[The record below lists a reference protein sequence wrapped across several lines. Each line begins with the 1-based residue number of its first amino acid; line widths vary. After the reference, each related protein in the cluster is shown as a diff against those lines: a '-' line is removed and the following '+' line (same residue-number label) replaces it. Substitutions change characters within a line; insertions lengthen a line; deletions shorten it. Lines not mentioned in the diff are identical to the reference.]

1 MTLGRDRPFQE
12 SNTRHQTPDTINLRG
27 MLFKYLDK
35 CQDNI
40 INFFQ
45 KSLLREILLPKII
58 LLFAFALIIFVPFQG
73 FSNESQRGQV
83 TNLPIPRYVSLKAK
97 EANARRGP
105 SLSHKIDWIYKRE
118 NIPLEIYAEYEN
130 WRRVRDF
137 EGLGGWIHY
146 TLLSGIRY
154 VLVKDELLEMRL
166 LPSSD
171 AQVIARVPQH
181 NIATLDK
188 CNLDW
193 CRIVDDGYKG
203 WVLKSGI
210 WGVYKHEITD

>member
-1 MTLGRDRPFQE
+1 M
-12 SNTRHQTPDTINLRG
+12 S
-27 MLFKYLDK
+27 
-35 CQDNI
+35 
-40 INFFQ
+40 
-45 KSLLREILLPKII
+45 KII
-58 LLFAFALIIFVPFQG
+58 LLFTCASIILTAFQG
-73 FSNESQRGQV
+73 LAKEIERGQV

-105 SLSHKIDWIYKRE
+105 SLSHKIDWIYKRK
-118 NIPLEIYAEYEN
+118 NMPLEVYAEYEN
-130 WRRVRDF
+130 WRKVRDF
-137 EGLGGWIHY
+137 EGLGGWVHY

-154 VLVKDELLEMRL
+154 VLIKDELLEMRL
-166 LPSSD
+166 LPSSE

-203 WVLKSGI
+203 WVLKSEI
-210 WGVYKHEITD
+210 WGVYQNEIED

>member
-1 MTLGRDRPFQE
+1 
-12 SNTRHQTPDTINLRG
+12 
-27 MLFKYLDK
+27 MLFIKTIMMIFIVSCFPNTLDICK
-35 CQDNI
+35 LKK
-40 INFFQ
+40 INFVQ
-45 KSLLREILLPKII
+45 KHLLGKILVSKII
-58 LLFAFALIIFVPFQG
+58 LLFTFALIIFASDQ
-73 FSNESQRGQV
+73 SLAQETERGQV

-118 NIPLEIYAEYEN
+118 NMPLEIYAEYEN

-154 VLVKDELLEMRL
+154 VLIKDELLEMRL
-166 LPSSD
+166 LPSID
-171 AQVIARVPQH
+171 AQVIARVPLH

-188 CNLDW
+188 CNIDW
-193 CRIVDDGYKG
+193 CKIVDDGYRG

-210 WGVYKHEITD
+210 WGVYKNEIKD